1 MVPWPE
7 PRRRTPS
14 HPAEERSAAVL
25 LRDVRPEDL
34 DEFFLHQQDEQASLM
49 SAFAPRNPRD
59 RGVFDY
65 HWSSLLAAETA
76 VVRTIEHE
84 GRAVGAIVCTEH
96 DGVGE
101 LSFWTAQDYWGL
113 GLTTAAVDAF
123 LREHTRRPLRA
134 HVPEDNAGS
143 VKVLSRRGFETV
155 GQERVF
161 SNARAEVI
169 TELVM
174 ELPAGAE

>member
-1 MVPWPE
+1 M
-7 PRRRTPS
+7 
-14 HPAEERSAAVL
+14 L
-25 LRDVRPEDL
+25 LREIRAQDL
-34 DEFFLHQQDEQASLM
+34 DQFFLHQQDEQANLM

-65 HWSSLLAAETA
+65 HWDQLLADRSAQ
-76 VVRTIEHE
+76 VRTIEHE
-84 GRAVGAIVCTEH
+84 GRAVGAIVCVER

-113 GLTTAAVDAF
+113 GLTTAAVDRF
-123 LREHTRRPLRA
+123 LEEHTRRPLRA
-134 HVPEDNAGS
+134 HVPEDNVGS
-143 VKVLSRRGFETV
+143 VKVLSRRGFEEV

>member
-1 MVPWPE
+1 M
-7 PRRRTPS
+7 
-14 HPAEERSAAVL
+14 L

-34 DEFFLHQQDEQASLM
+34 DEFFLHQQDEQANLM

-65 HWSSLLAAETA
+65 HWAHLLGDEDT

-84 GRAVGAIVCTEH
+84 GRAVGALVCTQQ

-113 GLTTAAVDAF
+113 GLTTAAVDRF
-123 LREHTRRPLRA
+123 LEEHT
-134 HVPEDNAGS
+134 
-143 VKVLSRRGFETV
+143 LSL
-155 GQERVF
+155 
-161 SNARAEVI
+161 I
-169 TELVM
+169 HI
-174 ELPAGAE
+174 

>member
-1 MVPWPE
+1 M
-7 PRRRTPS
+7 
-14 HPAEERSAAVL
+14 L

-65 HWSSLLAAETA
+65 HWSSLLADETA